1 MNPIYSTIFLKK
13 AKKELIDAWNWYEDK
28 QIGLGDKFI
37 KEAFQHISILKNNP
51 INFPSYYKPY
61 RQLPLSIFPYLIIY
75 KVVKS
80 KIIIVSIFH
89 TSRNPSRKIN

>member
-1 MNPIYSTIFLKK
+1 MNPNYSIIYLKK

-37 KEAFQHISILKNNP
+37 KEAFQHISIIEINP
-51 INFPSYYKPY
+51 TSFPSYYKPY
-61 RQLPLSIFPYLIIY
+61 RQLPFSIFPYLIIF

-80 KIIIVSIFH
+80 RIIIVSIFH
-89 TSRNPSRKIN
+89 TSRNPSRKIK